1 MASSQDRK
9 SGAAASAK
17 ADAKSGF
24 TVDPGPY
31 EAEVIEHIVGSRMG
45 QLRVYIPEW
54 GANTGDFFNTTLYPI
69 VSYASPFYGQTYG
82 TDTQDSGNSAATA
95 GQSYGM
101 WMVPPDVGCKVLVTF
116 VAGDYNRGYWF
127 ACVYDS
133 SSHHMVPALG
143 RAIGGPDKTLNSVA
157 LAASIGNT
165 SNLPV
170 TEYSTTVATAFEADA
185 LTQTP
190 RFIHDVQA
198 AALIRQGLDRDRIRG
213 AISSSSMRE
222 APSNVYGISTPG
234 RKATTI
240 NQFGDSAPQKVIFRK
255 GGHQFVMD
263 DGAAGDDINVEGTD
277 QLVRLRTSGG
287 HQILMNDTEH
297 VLYIASDTG
306 NHWIEFSASGA
317 MNVYSKNG
325 IHMRTDGP
333 MDFHSESL
341 ISMQAPMIKLNGS
354 GPKGG
359 GVAISTSGSFSVSAT
374 TGASIKSDG
383 PASLSSMTMA
393 SVSGLASAS
402 LTSIGF
408 TSVTGSLLKLNCG
421 LPIPA
426 LPSAPAGTNSLQD
439 TIYDGSN
446 WQSVPAVLSSI
457 CTVVPAHEPWL
468 ASDGKSRPGPK
479 APPAGS
485 LF

>member
-31 EAEVIEHIVGSRMG
+31 EAEVVEHVVGSRMG

-54 GANTGDFFNTTLYPI
+54 GANTGDWFNTTLYPV

-82 TDTQDSGNSAATA
+82 TDTQMLPDGVASA

-143 RAIGGPDKTLNSVA
+143 RAIGGPLQTLSSDNLST
-157 LAASIGNT
+157 LIGNN

-170 TEYSTTVATAFEADA
+170 TEFSTTNPAGFAADA
-185 LTQTP
+185 LTTTP
-190 RFIHDVQA
+190 RYPHEVQSA
-198 AALIRQGLDRDRIRG
+198 VLIRQGLDRDKIRG

-234 RKATTI
+234 RKATYTDQI
-240 NQFGDSAPQKVIFRK
+240 PGSPQKVIYRT

-263 DGAAGDDINVEGTD
+263 DGAAGDTINPEGTD

-306 NHWIEFSASGA
+306 NQWIEFSASGA
-317 MNVYSKNG
+317 INVYSRG
-325 IHMRTDGP
+325 GLHMRTEGP
-333 MDFHSESL
+333 MDFHSDAL
-341 ISMQAPMIKLNGS
+341 ISMQAPMVKINGS
-354 GPKGG
+354 A
-359 GVAISTSGSFSVSAT
+359 GVAITTNGSFSAQALAGV
-374 TGASIKSDG
+374 SIKSDG

-393 SVSGLASAS
+393 SISGLGSVSVSSLGFASVQG
-402 LTSIGF
+402 SI
-408 TSVTGSLLKLNCG
+408 LKLNCG
-421 LPIPA
+421 LP
-426 LPSAPAGTNSLQD
+426 LPSLPIMPTSTNSLQD
-439 TIYDGSN
+439 TKLSN
-446 WQSVPAVLSSI
+446 SIWTPVDSGLATI
-457 CTVVPAHEPWL
+457 CTVAPAHEPWMG
-468 ASDGKSRPGPK
+468 ADGKSRPKPK
-479 APPAGS
+479 VPAAGG